1 MDNTEYRQYL
11 QSDKWKA
18 IASKR
23 LQIDNFQCNCCGSR
37 GTPQNPLE
45 VHHLSYNHVYHE
57 ESRIYEDLVT
67 LCHICHK
74 GIHNV
79 MNRQTN
85 AQGRRG
91 WTDNRTIPQ
100 IHTFNVT
107 GTQTEHIE
115 IGARY

>member
-18 IASKR
+18 IAAQR

-45 VHHLSYNHVYHE
+45 VHHLTYKHLYHE

-74 GIHNV
+74 NLHNI
-79 MNRQTN
+79 MNRQTD

-91 WTDNRTIPQ
+91 WADNRNIPKV
-100 IHTFNVT
+100 HTFNIS
-107 GTQTEHIE
+107 GTETEHIE
-115 IGARY
+115 AKGEY